1 MADDGKIKYSELV
14 YDDGAFDKML
24 TAIEGINKSMLS
36 MKNTIQSISSD
47 IAKNLSN
54 ITSSMVGS
62 KEAIERATVSANN
75 LSSANKIL
83 NDVLKSSNS
92 AFDKLKAQVANINSL
107 SDSQKTNINAIVN
120 KYKSLD
126 AELKDNVR
134 LYQALSKAEREDA
147 AYGGEVINT
156 ITNLKSQMSQ
166 LTSEMRTEVNQ
177 ITALQSAQQKLNFL
191 RSEEGKKL
199 LSIRK
204 EISDIISGRGS
215 ETQKVDALTAAQ
227 QKLAQVQSQ
236 EYQEIQKVNAQI
248 KQQQKEQKL
257 LAIINSTA
265 EGSYDQLAARYN
277 LLKIQLNAMSAAQR
291 SNTEEG
297 KKSEAQAK
305 ELYKQM
311 ILLQEATGNHRLSVG
326 NYARTWNGLGNAMNQ
341 VIREMPSMAV
351 SLNTFFLAISNNL
364 PILVDEINN
373 LKEKNKALIA
383 QGKPAQSVMKTI
395 LASIFSWQTAM
406 IIGITI
412 LSSYGKEIINWISH
426 IGDAATAAGR
436 MSIAMDNINEKI
448 KDENGNFGEN
458 IVKLKE
464 LSFKWSELRTNKE
477 KNQFIRDN
485 ANEFKNLNVEV
496 RNVTQAENVLA
507 KNTEVVIKAMELR
520 AKAAAAAALA
530 QEEYKKQ
537 LQSQSKADLINA
549 PEYQGGQAGKE
560 TVWQKIKGAF
570 FGLFSS
576 SKENQ
581 KTLEFINAQSENLI
595 HNTKE
600 SQLNLAK
607 ARKAYIDYSSSIGE
621 QMRKSGIYTKS
632 LLNDVAE
639 YADNADRYFEISKSL
654 EKQASDLLKSV
665 GIDEYHKSP
674 KKTPKGRTPTDLTAT
689 INKNDIDIQKKY
701 EQSITALTQNEY
713 QKRRQEIAT
722 NLTAEI
728 SSLKEKYR
736 KNEEY
741 VKNVSKKYKS
751 LTEEQKK
758 QIDNQQKL
766 ITKTI
771 ANNLKRLSIET
782 AKINAEQKANNIAL
796 QREFLRSFQYKTS
809 VKYDDTTQT
818 STDDTVNSN
827 LGVATVIASSG
838 KNKKSFD
845 EKLQLIK
852 NSLSEELQVL
862 RNNLD
867 NEEQLELDFHRQQ
880 QEQNIDDG
888 NTELDIQAKY
898 HKERVALVTKYN
910 QIIFNLDKKNIDASL
925 ELTRKGTSEQLEL
938 QLQQNKLAESLE
950 LTANR
955 ALPAEQQVD
964 EQKIKDKYKQK
975 EIKIRAN
982 FEVTGFE
989 QFQEFEKNLFNLAQH
1004 TSIEIE
1010 RFELQQEKDRWERQ
1024 IKLAEQGGL
1033 DWSDIQIESAKL
1045 AVEGINKKL
1054 KEIGSQGSI
1063 QNAITK
1069 IGKYGVGG
1077 SILSSLGFDD
1087 KSIEA
1092 FSEATDYVISQLQN
1106 IAQAEVELA
1115 QTAVD
1120 KAKERTDAAQSAYE
1134 AEIEARN
1141 NGYANN
1147 VATAK
1152 KELQQERLNQQ
1163 KKEQLLIKAQKR
1175 EEAINTA
1182 VQVSNLITTSAIL
1195 WKEMT
1200 KGAGP
1205 LGPALAIAA
1214 IAAMWGSFAASKVKA
1229 AQVTKTQDQQY
1240 GKGGLEFLEGGSHA
1254 SGNDIDL
1261 YTKNGKGKN
1270 MRAEGG
1276 EALAIINKKNTKK
1289 YKKELPSIVDSLNKG
1304 TFEEKFSKIK
1314 DNNQFIN
1321 SLENEVFEEKFSK
1334 SFVQGEKI
1342 QQLNINNTS
1351 NKVIDLTKIE
1361 SIVSDIKKQ
1370 NNTKYVQMQDGSI
1383 LEINGNNKKIVR
1395 W

>member
-54 ITSSMVGS
+54 ITSSMSGS

-75 LSSANKIL
+75 LSSANKTL
-83 NDVLKSSNS
+83 NDVLRSSNS
-92 AFDKLKAQVANINSL
+92 AFDKLKSQIANINNL
-107 SDSQKTNINAIVN
+107 SDSQKTNVNAIVN

-126 AELKDNVR
+126 AELKDNIS
-134 LYQALSKAEREDA
+134 LYKALNKAEREDA
-147 AYGGEVINT
+147 AYGGEVLNT
-156 ITNLKSQMSQ
+156 INNLKSQMSQ
-166 LTSEMRTEVNQ
+166 LTSEMKTEVNQ
-177 ITALQSAQQKLNFL
+177 IVALQSAQQKLNFL

-204 EISDIISGRGS
+204 EISDIVSGRGS

-227 QKLAQVQSQ
+227 QKLAQVQNQ

-257 LAIINSTA
+257 LAVVNSNA
-265 EGSYDQLAARYN
+265 EGSYNRLAAQYELN
-277 LLKIQLNAMSAAQR
+277 KLKLNAMSAAER
-291 SNTEEG
+291 SNTESG
-297 KKSEAQAK
+297 KALETQTR
-305 ELYKQM
+305 EIYKQM

-395 LASIFSWQTAM
+395 LQSIFSWQTAM

-412 LSSYGKEIINWISH
+412 LSAHGKEIVNWISH
-426 IGDAATAAGR
+426 IGDAATTAGR
-436 MSIAMDNINEKI
+436 MSVAMDNINEKI

-496 RNVTQAENVLA
+496 KNVTQAENVLA

-549 PEYQGGQAGKE
+549 PEYQGGQGGKE

-600 SQLNLAK
+600 SQLNLTKAK
-607 ARKAYIDYSSSIGE
+607 KAYIDYSSSIGE

-639 YADNADRYFEISKSL
+639 YADNANRYFEISKSL
-654 EKQASDLLKSV
+654 EKQASDLLKNV
-665 GIDEYHKSP
+665 GIDEYHKAP
-674 KKTPKGRTPTDLTAT
+674 KKTPKDRIPTDLTST
-689 INKNDIDIQKKY
+689 INKNDIDLQKKY
-701 EQSITALTQNEY
+701 EESITALTQNEY

-722 NLTAEI
+722 TLTAEI
-728 SSLKEKYR
+728 GSLKEKYR

-741 VKNVSKKYKS
+741 IKNVSKKYKT

-771 ANNLKRLSIET
+771 ANNLKRLLIET
-782 AKINAEQKANNIAL
+782 AKINAEQKANNVAL
-796 QREFLRSFQYKTS
+796 QREFLRSFQFKTS
-809 VKYDDTTQT
+809 VRYDDAVV
-818 STDDTVNSN
+818 ST
-827 LGVATVIASSG
+827 
-838 KNKKSFD
+838 NKKLNSDDIPEVTASGESKISFN
-845 EKLQLIK
+845 ERLQLIK
-852 NSLSEELQVL
+852 DSLTEEFEIL
-862 RNNLD
+862 RENLD
-867 NEEQLELDFHRQQ
+867 NEEQLELDFHKQQ
-880 QEQNIDDG
+880 IAQSINDG

-898 HKERVALVTKYN
+898 QKERTALTTKYN

-925 ELTRKGTSEQLEL
+925 ELTRKGTNEQLEL
-938 QLQQNKLAESLE
+938 QLQQNKIAESLE
-950 LTANR
+950 LSANR

-989 QFQEFEKNLFNLAQH
+989 QFQEFEKNLFDLAQH

-1045 AVEGINKKL
+1045 AVKGINKKL
-1054 KEIGSQGSI
+1054 KEIGSSSSI
-1063 QNAITK
+1063 QSAITS

-1092 FSEATDYVISQLQN
+1092 FSEATNYVISQLQN

-1200 KGAGP
+1200 KGAGF

-1214 IAAMWGSFAASKVKA
+1214 IAAMWGSFAASKIKA
-1229 AQVTKTQDQQY
+1229 AQVTKAQSQQY
-1240 GKGGLEFLEGGSHA
+1240 GEGGLEFLNGGSHA

-1261 YTKNGKGKN
+1261 YTKNSEGKN

-1276 EALAIINKKNTKK
+1276 EALAIINKKNTRK
-1289 YKKELPSIVDSLNKG
+1289 YKKELPSIINSLNKG

-1314 DNNQFIN
+1314 DSNQFIG
-1321 SLENEVFEEKFSK
+1321 SLENDMFEEKFSK

-1351 NKVIDLTKIE
+1351 NKIIDLTKIE
-1361 SIVSDIKKQ
+1361 NIVNDIKKQ
-1370 NNTKYVQMQDGSI
+1370 NSTKYVMMQNGSI
-1383 LEINGNNKKIVR
+1383 LEINSNNKKIIK